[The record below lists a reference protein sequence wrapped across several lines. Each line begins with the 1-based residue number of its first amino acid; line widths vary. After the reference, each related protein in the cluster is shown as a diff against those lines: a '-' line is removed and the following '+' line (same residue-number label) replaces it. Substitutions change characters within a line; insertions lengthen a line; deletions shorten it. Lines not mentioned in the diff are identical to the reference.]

1 MMVDYGQISQH
12 NYGDM
17 QKIFTIGFSG
27 KSPDAFIEVLNA
39 VRVCAVWDIRLWR
52 ASAYVPF
59 YSGENLATVLGARY
73 EYHPEFAPTTEILTG
88 YKNGAISWSD
98 YEKMYRELLVAR
110 NPTTEL
116 APIDIDRVCLL
127 CTEKSAVHCHR
138 HLATEYIASQIP
150 DIDIVHL

>member
-1 MMVDYGQISQH
+1 MVDYGQISQH

-39 VRVCAVWDIRLWR
+39 VHVRAVWDVRLWR

-59 YSGENLATVLGARY
+59 YSSENLATVLGARY

-116 APIDIDRVCLL
+116 APIDIDRGCLL

-138 HLATEYIASQIP
+138 HLAAEYIASQIP